1 VALFESFPGSRHRL
15 IEPFPQCLDI
25 RTALIGQL
33 GEQFLGLIEQ
43 LVQLVC

>member
-1 VALFESFPGSRHRL
+1 MAFFESFPGPRHRL
-15 IEPFPQCLDI
+15 IEPFSQCLDI
-25 RTALIGQL
+25 RAALIGQL